1 MAGSLDT
8 SLRAAAK
15 QVIADL
21 GSALNST
28 ITYTRKVA
36 GTYNTATGS
45 LSTTDTTYANIKVPI
60 EFIKSEEDDGREL
73 RQAKLSI
80 TPDLIGDNQPTF
92 QDEVILNYAGA
103 SQTAQIVDIDTKK
116 GGQAYLFTLLVRF

>member
-15 QVIADL
+15 QAIADL

-36 GTYNTATGS
+36 RTYNTATGS
-45 LSTTDTTYANIKVPI
+45 LSTTDTTYTNLKVPI
-60 EFIKSEEDDGREL
+60 EFIKAEEDDGREL

-92 QDEVILNYAGA
+92 QDEIILSYAGEN
-103 SQTAQIVDIDTKK
+103 QTAQIVEITTTN
-116 GGQAYLFTLLVRF
+116 YLFTLVLRF